1 MIREDFIQYLWG
13 AHLIPTAPLKLSTG
27 EVLDILSYGE
37 VNPYGGPDFF
47 NARLRIGSLQWA
59 GNVEM
64 HTASSLWYAHHHE
77 QDPAYGNVI
86 LHVVWEHDVEV
97 FDFQQNIIPTLELK
111 SLISNDLMDKYT
123 QLQQAKSTF
132 IPCEREISSL
142 SEGLITNWLDRLYTE
157 RLEEKTQAIVTLLQ
171 ESQQDWEAVFF
182 LKLLGSFGG
191 NINGD
196 AFEQAAKQLPFPV
209 IRKQM
214 QDLSQLEALLMGQL
228 SLLEATDLSC
238 PYYRSL
244 QEEYQYLAH
253 KYALVNP
260 CFKVQ
265 FTKLRP
271 PNFPTIR
278 LAQIAALYH
287 QERSLFDRCMTLAS
301 YEQALEFL
309 GKVSPSPYWKNHF
322 SFGKESKESHKHLSP
337 MLIANLWIN
346 TIVPMQYAYARSRGK
361 NTLAECKAKLCA
373 TPAEH
378 NSILERW
385 EGLLLPNTNAME
397 SQAILQLYKKY
408 CNKHACMACQ
418 VGQVLL
424 KK

>member
-13 AHLIPTAPLKLSTG
+13 AHLIPTAPLELSTG

-59 GNVEM
+59 GYVEV

-111 SLISNDLMDKYT
+111 SLISNDLVEKYT
-123 QLQQAKSTF
+123 HLQQSQASF
-132 IPCEREISSL
+132 ISCEKEIPF
-142 SEGLITNWLDRLYTE
+142 IHNKVIANWLDKLYTE
-157 RLEEKTQAIVTLLQ
+157 RLKEKAQPIFELLQ
-171 ESQQDWEAVFF
+171 QTQQDWEAVFF
-182 LKLLGSFGG
+182 LRLLSSFGG
-191 NINGD
+191 NINGE
-196 AFEQAAKQLPFPV
+196 AFWEAGKQLPFSV

-214 QDLSQLEALLMGQL
+214 HDLTQLEALLMGQL
-228 SLLEATDLSC
+228 RLLEATDINC

-244 QEEYQYLAH
+244 QQEYQYLMH
-253 KYALVNP
+253 KYTLPPAL
-260 CFKVQ
+260 FKVQ
-265 FTKLRP
+265 FAKLRP

-287 QERSLFDRCMTLAS
+287 EELSLFDRCMSLDS
-301 YEQALEFL
+301 YEQALDLFA
-309 GKVSPSPYWKNHF
+309 KITPSSYWKNHF
-322 SFGKESKESHKHLSP
+322 SFGKESKESSKRITP
-337 MLIANLWIN
+337 AQIANLWIN
-346 TIVPMQYAYARSRGK
+346 TIVPMQYAFAHSRGK
-361 NTLAECKAKLCA
+361 DALADCKAKMRA
-373 TPAEH
+373 TSPEH

-385 EGLLLPNTNAME
+385 EKLLLPNTNALE

-418 VGQVLL
+418 VGQALL

>member
-37 VNPYGGPDFF
+37 ANPYGGPDFF

-59 GNVEM
+59 GNVEV

-77 QDPAYGNVI
+77 QDPTYGNVI

-111 SLISNDLMDKYT
+111 TIISSDLVEKYT
-123 QLQQAKSTF
+123 HLQQSQASF
-132 IPCEREISSL
+132 ISCEKEIPF
-142 SEGLITNWLDRLYTE
+142 IHNKVIANWLDKLYTE
-157 RLEEKTQAIVTLLQ
+157 RLKEKAQPIFELLQ
-171 ESQQDWEAVFF
+171 QTQQDWEAVFF
-182 LKLLGSFGG
+182 LRLLSSFGG
-191 NINGD
+191 NINGE
-196 AFEQAAKQLPFPV
+196 AFWEAGKQLPFSV
-209 IRKQM
+209 I
-214 QDLSQLEALLMGQL
+214 
-228 SLLEATDLSC
+228 

-244 QEEYQYLAH
+244 QQEYQYLMH
-253 KYALVNP
+253 KYTLPPAL
-260 CFKVQ
+260 FKVQ
-265 FTKLRP
+265 FAKLRP

-287 QERSLFDRCMTLAS
+287 EELSLFDRCMSLDS
-301 YEQALEFL
+301 YEQALDLFT
-309 GKVSPSPYWKNHF
+309 KITPSSYWKNHF
-322 SFGKESKESHKHLSP
+322 SFGKESKESSKRITP
-337 MLIANLWIN
+337 AQIANLWIN
-346 TIVPMQYAYARSRGK
+346 TIVPMQYAFAHSRGK
-361 NTLAECKAKLCA
+361 DALADCKAKMRA
-373 TPAEH
+373 TPPEH

-385 EGLLLPNTNAME
+385 EKLLLPNTNALE

-408 CNKHACMACQ
+408 CNKHACMTCQ

>member
-37 VNPYGGPDFF
+37 ANPYGGPDFF

-111 SLISNDLMDKYT
+111 SLISNDLVEKYT

-196 AFEQAAKQLPFPV
+196 AFEQAAKQLPFSV

-228 SLLEATDLSC
+228 SLFEATDLSC

-253 KYALVNP
+253 KYALVTP
-260 CFKVQ
+260 CFRVQ

-287 QERSLFDRCMTLAS
+287 Q
-301 YEQALEFL
+301 
-309 GKVSPSPYWKNHF
+309 
-322 SFGKESKESHKHLSP
+322 
-337 MLIANLWIN
+337 
-346 TIVPMQYAYARSRGK
+346 
-361 NTLAECKAKLCA
+361 
-373 TPAEH
+373 
-378 NSILERW
+378 
-385 EGLLLPNTNAME
+385 
-397 SQAILQLYKKY
+397 
-408 CNKHACMACQ
+408 
-418 VGQVLL
+418 VL
-424 KK
+424 